1 MLVNGAGAPDL
12 SPHTGPPSGAA
23 PLVLWAALSRA
34 GILASPCMPSVGPS
48 VPDVSSWPPSRPA
61 LWVWGLPTP
70 GPGTSGFMGEEGSA
84 VPQILPHKPGAD
96 SRLGRLFTPPSPR
109 ELVGS
114 GLATLTQ
121 TPAPPGTPPGNTIHG
136 QLRPLASSLS
146 PRLPEPS
153 SVGWGVASA
162 IVPAAEISAGLPHR
176 VLLVCCNEA
185 S

>member
-1 MLVNGAGAPDL
+1 MRLPACPL
-12 SPHTGPPSGAA
+12 WGPPFQICL
-23 PLVLWAALSRA
+23 P
-34 GILASPCMPSVGPS
+34 GP
-48 VPDVSSWPPSRPA
+48 PPG
-61 LWVWGLPTP
+61 LLCGYGGLPTP
-70 GPGTSGFMGEEGSA
+70 EPGTSGFMGEEGSA